1 VSVRRTLILALLI
14 AGFVGGRGAAAQLPG
29 DSVRIVESARAAQA
43 RYERVR
49 LRHLPTTWSRSGSAR
64 DEIVGRIALIDD
76 KELEEWRPGPD
87 PPPVTDARQDLL
99 AALEQA
105 AARLP
110 KDDWIAGQR
119 VFYHLEAGSTA
130 TALEAARECRGEG
143 WWCRALVGWA
153 LHAAGEFVESESA
166 FREALAGM
174 SAAERERWTDLG
186 LLLDGDSARL
196 LEDAGNETRSRL
208 ERRYWWLAD
217 PLWSQ
222 PGNDRLTEHYARHVQ
237 DKVLEDARTPFEMSW
252 GSDLREVL
260 IRYGW
265 PVGWERTRARTWA
278 LGRGGEGGVVGH
290 DPPGERRFAPDA
302 VALERPWESAPSG
315 MTLEDEGARTTYS
328 PAYAERFL
336 DLDHQLAVF
345 RRGASARIVAGWS
358 LPADSLDRWTR
369 SSAAEPSVSEVP
381 VQTAVAISTGPH
393 DPALI
398 VRKVVRGPS
407 GSLAVT
413 VPWGPAVV
421 SVEALALEAGLAGR
435 ARYGL
440 PMAGPASARPALSDL
455 LVIDPAEPL
464 PRSLDEAVPRALGR
478 TRVEPEASIG
488 VFWELYPPGGG
499 PYQVRWSMRLRDDR
513 GGFWNGLGAVL
524 GLGERRAGTVALE
537 WVEPIPA
544 GADVHPRALVLQ
556 LPNLPAG
563 AYALELEAV
572 LPDSRRARVERR
584 VVVE

>member
-1 VSVRRTLILALLI
+1 MSVRRSLAFVLLI
-14 AGFVGGRGAAAQLPG
+14 AGFAEVRDATAQPPG
-29 DSVRIVESARAAQA
+29 DSVRIVEYARASQA
-43 RYERVR
+43 RYERIR

-76 KELEEWRPGPD
+76 EDLEKWRPGPD
-87 PPPVTDARQDLL
+87 PAPVADARRNLL
-99 AALEQA
+99 EALGEA
-105 AARLP
+105 AARVP
-110 KDDWIAGQR
+110 GDGWIAGQR

-130 TALEAARECRGEG
+130 LALEAARECNGEG
-143 WWCRALVGWA
+143 WWCGALVGWA
-153 LHAAGEFVESESA
+153 LHAAGEFVASESA
-166 FREALAGM
+166 FRRALAGM
-174 SAAERERWTDLG
+174 PRAERDRWTDLEP
-186 LLLDGDSARL
+186 LLDGESARF
-196 LEDAGNETRSRL
+196 LEDAGDGARSRL

-237 DKVLEDARTPFEMSW
+237 DEVLEDARTPFEMSW

-278 LGRGGEGGVVGH
+278 LGRAGGGGVIGH
-290 DPPGERRFAPDA
+290 DPPGERRFAPNA
-302 VALERPWESAPSG
+302 AALERPWESGPSA
-315 MTLEDEGARTTYS
+315 MTMEDEGARTTYS

-345 RRGASARIVAGWS
+345 RRGGSARVVAGWS
-358 LPADSLDRWTR
+358 LPADSLAGAPMG
-369 SSAAEPSVSEVP
+369 SAAEPPAGQVP
-381 VQTAVAISTGPH
+381 VRAAVAVSTGPD
-393 DPALI
+393 DPSRIARQ
-398 VRKVVRGPS
+398 VARGPS

-413 VPWGPAVV
+413 VPWAPAVV
-421 SVEALALEAGLAGR
+421 SVEALSVEAGLAGR

-440 PMAGPASARPALSDL
+440 PIAGPAGARPALSDL
-455 LVIDPAEPL
+455 LVIDSAEPL
-464 PRSLDEAVPRALGR
+464 PRSLDEAIPRARGT
-478 TRVEPEASIG
+478 TRVDPEASIG

-537 WVEPIPA
+537 WVEPVSV
-544 GADVHPRALVLQ
+544 GAEVHPRFLVLQ
-556 LPNLPAG
+556 LPDLPAG

-572 LPDSRRARVERR
+572 FPDSRRASVERR
-584 VVVE
+584 IVVQ